1 VTGFEQTL
9 PDYADRQFPDG
20 TPPRG
25 RHRHAAAPATRSV
38 PSDDDTQVSD
48 TQVSRAATRWP
59 VRVYVIGIGL
69 VLTVGAAL
77 RFYDVGFKPGWQS
90 DEAVYTSIGHIM
102 ATTGTLNEH
111 YQYNLT
117 WTPFLFHPPFY
128 FVLLGGW
135 FKVFGSG
142 IPQARAMGVCACI
155 ITFALL
161 ARLIWKQH
169 GPGAALM
176 TTGLV
181 VFDGWLLYVDRISY
195 IENVLIVLI
204 VGGFLLY
211 QRALEKP
218 TYSRFLLAG
227 LLLGC
232 AVVFKQTGTY
242 VLPTVALNWLIIRRD
257 GRKHLTLFGGA
268 VAVIAT
274 YLGGM
279 IWLFDFNGHKWFV
292 QQSLVQV
299 ERVLG
304 IRHSLGTLTSPIAAL
319 HLLSHQYGIFIP
331 SLLVALA
338 SFILIVCRVIQ
349 CLLRRSVGPIRE
361 NSLFFSWAVAG
372 MVIFGASDLRF
383 PQYFALILIPM
394 YCYLWT
400 EAYRFVR
407 VRPRALIAV
416 AVAASLVTVAGLG
429 SFYLRVLGRHDNVLR
444 ETQAWVAKN
453 IPNRSNEIII
463 TQEQIGDLVKQQW
476 CSIARAGSC
485 YRHALWAITYTTY
498 LTPAAPPG
506 DPKFHLALEGATRRA
521 TFHGFKETVVIWF
534 LANNKQ

>member
-25 RHRHAAAPATRSV
+25 RHRHAAAPATRTL
-38 PSDDDTQVSD
+38 PPTDPQDGYAQTG
-48 TQVSRAATRWP
+48 RAATRWP

-90 DEAVYTSIGHIM
+90 DEAVYQSIGHNV
-102 ATTGTLNEH
+102 ATTGYLNEH
-111 YQYNLT
+111 LQYNLGQ

-128 FVLLGGW
+128 FLVLAGW
-135 FKVFGSG
+135 FKIFGSG
-142 IPQARAMGVCACI
+142 IPQARTLGVCACI
-155 ITFALL
+155 ITFILL

-169 GPGAALM
+169 GPGAALV
-176 TTGLV
+176 TIGLV

-195 IENVLIVLI
+195 IENLLFVLI

-242 VLPTVALNWLIIRRD
+242 VLPTVALNWLIVRRD
-257 GRKHLTLFGGA
+257 GRKHLTLFAGA
-268 VAVIAT
+268 VAVIAA

-279 IWLFDFNGHKWFV
+279 IWLFDFNGHQWFV

-304 IRHSLGTLTSPIAAL
+304 LRHSLGTLTSPIAAI

-331 SLLVALA
+331 SVLVALA
-338 SFILIVCRVIQ
+338 SIILIVRRVIQ
-349 CLLRRSVGPIRE
+349 CLVRRSVEPIRD
-361 NSLFFSWAVAG
+361 NSMLFSWSVAG
-372 MVIFGASDLRF
+372 LVVFGSSDLRF
-383 PQYFALILIPM
+383 PQYFALILIPL
-394 YCYLWT
+394 YCFLWT
-400 EAYRFVR
+400 ETYRYVR
-407 VRPRALIAV
+407 AHPRRLIAI
-416 AVAASLVTVAGLG
+416 AVVVSLVMVAGLG
-429 SFYLRVLGRHDNVLR
+429 SFYLRVLGRDDNVLR
-444 ETQAWVAKN
+444 DTKIWADKHLTPDQVVV
-453 IPNRSNEIII
+453 
-463 TQEQIGDLVKQQW
+463 TQEQIGDLIKAKW

-485 YRHALWAITYTTY
+485 LTTAVYAITYTTY
-498 LTPAAPPG
+498 LAPAAPPG
-506 DPKFHLALEGATRRA
+506 DKQFYTLMKGATKVA
-521 TFHGFKETVVIWF
+521 TFHGFKETVTIWS
-534 LANNKQ
+534 LANSKQ